1 MLILLSASKLGDFK
15 TIKYKMLTLFPV
27 CFSLFRYCVVKL
39 PEREL
44 IPMLTE

>member
-1 MLILLSASKLGDFK
+1 MLILLSASKLDHFK
-15 TIKYKMLTLFPV
+15 TIKYKMLALFPV
-27 CFSLFRYCVVKL
+27 WFRLCRYCVVKL